1 MKTID
6 PETKRTVKKTYT
18 LAMVSLALLMTT
30 GIGFAA
36 EAQEDKWQFGVT
48 VPIWTPGID
57 GDVTVRGVKS
67 DLDVGFDDLWDH
79 LDASFALGLEARR
92 NKFGLFAGVGYMK
105 FSADGKGRRGS
116 EVDAEMKFLVADA
129 GMSYCLVKTTGEH
142 PFILEATA
150 GIRYW
155 VIENELDLRLP
166 TPGGGIAAVNVD
178 SKTELLDPVFGF
190 RASQYLNPKWHL
202 DFQGD
207 VGGFGISDDTS
218 DLTWSAA
225 GLVSYDA
232 AKWITLSSG
241 YKALS
246 LDTSE
251 GSGASKK
258 GADLIFHGLLLTARL
273 NF

>member
-1 MKTID
+1 
-6 PETKRTVKKTYT
+6 
-18 LAMVSLALLMTT
+18 MVSLALLTTT

-36 EAQEDKWQFGVT
+36 EAPEDKWQFGVI
-48 VPIWTPGID
+48 VPIWAPGID
-57 GDVTVRGVKS
+57 GDVTVRGVES
-67 DLDVGFDDLWDH
+67 DIDVGFDDLADH

-105 FSADGKGRRGS
+105 FSADGNAFRGT
-116 EVDAEMKFLVADA
+116 EVEAEMKFLIADA
-129 GMSYCLVKTTGEH
+129 GMSYCLVKTAGEH

-155 VIENELDLRLP
+155 AIENELEFRVV
-166 TPGGGIAAVNVD
+166 TPSGGTAVVNID
-178 SKTELLDPVFGF
+178 NKTELLDPVFGL
-190 RASQYLNPKWHL
+190 RASQYLSPKWHL

-207 VGGFGISDDTS
+207 VGGFGISDNTS

-232 AKWITLSSG
+232 ARWCTLSAG

-246 LDTSE
+246 VDTSD
-251 GSGASKK
+251 GSGTREK
-258 GADLIFHGLLLTARL
+258 GANIVMHGLLLTAKL
-273 NF
+273 TF